1 MSETTQVTKYTCGVP
16 ALKQSLASSSVI
28 ESFTKLLGNRANGF
42 ISALTSLVGNNDL
55 LQKADTTSIILAA
68 GQSAAMNLPIN
79 PALGMAAIVPFNDR
93 KSGKTIAQFQVMRDG
108 WIDLV
113 QRSGKIAT
121 IVNEIVYE
129 GELVSQNR
137 FIGEYDFS
145 GQRKSDKIVGYMA
158 YAKTTS
164 GFEKTIFMTVDEAM
178 AHAKRYSGQFS
189 RYNSGLWKD
198 NFNAMALKTVLKMLI
213 KKWLPKSPDMEV
225 ALVSDQASFTQGE
238 VGNAQPEYVDNA
250 QREAKEVE
258 VVEVEATEVIEA
270 DAPTEKK

>member
-1 MSETTQVTKYTCGVP
+1 MSENQVAPYKCGVP
-16 ALKQSLASSSVI
+16 ALKASLANSATI

-93 KSGKTIAQFQVMRDG
+93 KAGKTIAQFQVMRDG

-129 GELVSQNR
+129 GELKSYNR
-137 FIGEYDFS
+137 FTGEYDFS
-145 GQRKSDKIVGYMA
+145 GERKSDKVIGYMA
-158 YAKTTS
+158 YARTTA
-164 GFEKTIFMTVDEAM
+164 GFEKTVYMTREECE
-178 AHAKRYSGQFS
+178 AHAKRYSKQFA
-189 RYNSGLWKD
+189 YNSGLWKD

-225 ALVSDQASFTQGE
+225 ALASDQAAFSQGE
-238 VGNAQPEYVDNA
+238 IGNAQPEYVDNT
-250 QREAKEVE
+250 QRVAHEVE
-258 VVEVEATEVIEA
+258 TIEVEATEVVDVE
-270 DAPTEKK
+270 PENE